1 MKYKILAIIV
11 IVVLLGIFSTKFLYT
26 DSMDIDNNTLVIS
39 VCTGNMR
46 GLETGIS
53 VYAGYNKAPL
63 VLSDRTLPQ
72 QLDSWLP
79 SFIKKNNIKKIV
91 VVGPITAKQL
101 LQLHM
106 CGVEVKQ
113 VYGKS
118 IPDILTKV
126 ADNTPTKNND
136 TLIFSASDPLAG
148 VLGAYIKTPVFI
160 TATNETY
167 NSADVLDTKYDEYI
181 KTHNISHIIIVGNL
195 PESLKNQLKSYNT
208 TIEELSGR
216 NSVDV
221 SINVNNKLKSLGL
234 LNNTTQAYYGFYGE
248 LPTIVPL
255 VIQNNAMLIEDSS
268 NHGDISDYIK
278 ENNVSKITLTRN
290 TESDYIQ
297 MEESDYISSKII
309 DEFRE
314 NNIDTEFLTNNRT
327 LDEATGLYDV
337 KINSIEN
344 VKNHTKYINNTTTGK
359 SMESN
364 PPLIEM
370 LNYTSVVDSNNIS
383 ANITNNN
390 NTYNVK
396 WSTIHPY
403 TWKKISNNAYYATS
417 NTGYEYFWNY
427 DENTWTVDYKYN
439 NTSYYQVKWIKNTD
453 NTWTE
458 MHPTNNYTWNYDG
471 NKWACYKN
479 SQMIY
484 YISKK

>member
-1 MKYKILAIIV
+1 M
-11 IVVLLGIFSTKFLYT
+11 
-26 DSMDIDNNTLVIS
+26 
-39 VCTGNMR
+39 
-46 GLETGIS
+46 
-53 VYAGYNKAPL
+53 
-63 VLSDRTLPQ
+63 
-72 QLDSWLP
+72 
-79 SFIKKNNIKKIV
+79 
-91 VVGPITAKQL
+91 
-101 LQLHM
+101 
-106 CGVEVKQ
+106 
-113 VYGKS
+113 
-118 IPDILTKV
+118 
-126 ADNTPTKNND
+126 
-136 TLIFSASDPLAG
+136 
-148 VLGAYIKTPVFI
+148 
-160 TATNETY
+160 
-167 NSADVLDTKYDEYI
+167 
-181 KTHNISHIIIVGNL
+181 GNL

-359 SMESN
+359 SMESS

>member
-1 MKYKILAIIV
+1 M
-11 IVVLLGIFSTKFLYT
+11 
-26 DSMDIDNNTLVIS
+26 
-39 VCTGNMR
+39 
-46 GLETGIS
+46 
-53 VYAGYNKAPL
+53 
-63 VLSDRTLPQ
+63 
-72 QLDSWLP
+72 
-79 SFIKKNNIKKIV
+79 
-91 VVGPITAKQL
+91 
-101 LQLHM
+101 
-106 CGVEVKQ
+106 
-113 VYGKS
+113 
-118 IPDILTKV
+118 
-126 ADNTPTKNND
+126 
-136 TLIFSASDPLAG
+136 
-148 VLGAYIKTPVFI
+148 
-160 TATNETY
+160 
-167 NSADVLDTKYDEYI
+167 
-181 KTHNISHIIIVGNL
+181 
-195 PESLKNQLKSYNT
+195 
-208 TIEELSGR
+208 
-216 NSVDV
+216 
-221 SINVNNKLKSLGL
+221 
-234 LNNTTQAYYGFYGE
+234 
-248 LPTIVPL
+248 
-255 VIQNNAMLIEDSS
+255 
-268 NHGDISDYIK
+268 
-278 ENNVSKITLTRN
+278 
-290 TESDYIQ
+290 
-297 MEESDYISSKII
+297 
-309 DEFRE
+309 
-314 NNIDTEFLTNNRT
+314 
-327 LDEATGLYDV
+327 

-359 SMESN
+359 SMESS

>member
-1 MKYKILAIIV
+1 
-11 IVVLLGIFSTKFLYT
+11 
-26 DSMDIDNNTLVIS
+26 MDIDNNTLVIS

-113 VYGKS
+113 VSGKS

-148 VLGAYIKTPVFI
+148 VLGAYTKTPVFI

-314 NNIDTEFLTNNRT
+314 NNIHTEFLTNNRT

-337 KINSIEN
+337 KINSIE
-344 VKNHTKYINNTTTGK
+344 K
-359 SMESN
+359 
-364 PPLIEM
+364 
-370 LNYTSVVDSNNIS
+370 
-383 ANITNNN
+383 
-390 NTYNVK
+390 
-396 WSTIHPY
+396 
-403 TWKKISNNAYYATS
+403 
-417 NTGYEYFWNY
+417 
-427 DENTWTVDYKYN
+427 
-439 NTSYYQVKWIKNTD
+439 
-453 NTWTE
+453 
-458 MHPTNNYTWNYDG
+458 
-471 NKWACYKN
+471 C
-479 SQMIY
+479 
-484 YISKK
+484 